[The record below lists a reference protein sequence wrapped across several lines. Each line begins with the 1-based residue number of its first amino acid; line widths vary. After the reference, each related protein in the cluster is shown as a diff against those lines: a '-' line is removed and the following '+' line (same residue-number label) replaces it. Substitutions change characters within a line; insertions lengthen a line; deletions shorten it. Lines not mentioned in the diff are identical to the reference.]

1 MEEGTSSYP
10 EEEAT
15 IPHPQEDRRN
25 RTPPRSRRWTM
36 SDWGY
41 FYKASADVLSFGQS
55 RNGDLIELLA
65 PKEGFAPRM
74 QKLCEEQCV
83 HSRFRILGP
92 GRLTNGSALVCQ

>member
-1 MEEGTSSYP
+1 MEEGTSSYA

-15 IPHPQEDRRN
+15 IPHPQENRRSK
-25 RTPPRSRRWTM
+25 TPSRSRRWTM

-55 RNGDLIELLA
+55 RDGDLFELLA
-65 PKEGFAPRM
+65 PKRGFAPRM

-83 HSRFRILGP
+83 NSSLSIVGS
-92 GRLTNGSALVCQ
+92 GRLTNRSALVRQ